1 MEEKV
6 LYVGIDVAKAKFDV
20 SITIDG
26 ISCIYYQTIE
36 NEKGGFKK
44 LVKEIKKI
52 QKKFKIKKVHICMEA
67 TGIFLKLFSLKQ
79 VAHVGFALVF
89 AMAFA
94 NRQSRTQFRFFISF
108 LSKTRSRTSLRA
120 SETSVAI

>member
-67 TGIFLKLFSLKQ
+67 TGIFLKLFSLKPVIRTA
-79 VAHVGFALVF
+79 VA
-89 AMAFA
+89 
-94 NRQSRTQFRFFISF
+94 
-108 LSKTRSRTSLRA
+108 LSSLRLSQTGFYPYTISLPLRA
-120 SETSVAI
+120 L